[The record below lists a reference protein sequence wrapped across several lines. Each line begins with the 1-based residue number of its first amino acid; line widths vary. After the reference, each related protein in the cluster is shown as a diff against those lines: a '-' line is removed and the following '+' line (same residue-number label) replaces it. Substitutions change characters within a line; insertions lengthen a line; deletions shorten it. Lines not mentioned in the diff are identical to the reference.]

1 MNIQSKVNIK
11 EGSIALRVKEKK
23 LIWNDGT
30 EQMLFNISKSDGNVF
45 LVKNSDNK
53 LKFSHV
59 FLGKGEASVE
69 VDVSEL
75 PIDEPHHIA
84 VTWNIEKEIV
94 LYIDGK
100 LRDKSDIWK

>member
-1 MNIQSKVNIK
+1 MNTQSQVNIK
-11 EGSIALRVKEKK
+11 EGSIEFRVKEKK
-23 LIWNDGT
+23 LIWNDGI
-30 EQMLFNISKSDGNVF
+30 EQMLFNISKNDGNVF

-59 FLGKGEASVE
+59 FLGKGEASIE

-75 PIDEPHHIA
+75 PTDESHHIA
-84 VTWNIEKEIV
+84 VTWNIEKEIA

-100 LRDKSDIWK
+100 LKAKSGIWQ